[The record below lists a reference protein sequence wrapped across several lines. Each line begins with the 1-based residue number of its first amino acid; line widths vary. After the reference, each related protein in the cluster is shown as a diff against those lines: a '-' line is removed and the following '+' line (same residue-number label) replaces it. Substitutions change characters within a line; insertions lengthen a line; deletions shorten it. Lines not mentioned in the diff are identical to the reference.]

1 MGIEYLII
9 RVIFLVTG
17 IAILLYRFNS
27 ATIKD
32 DNGRFKYNSTGGAV
46 LLILVAITLILNEI
60 EKIIEYK
67 KYSPDT
73 TSFLRTV
80 YQIPHPKKT
89 KKTKPKISSKPLTL
103 LLIR

>member
-32 DNGRFKYNSTGGAV
+32 DNGGFKYNSIGGAL
-46 LLILVAITLILNEI
+46 LLILVAISLILNEI
-60 EKIIEYK
+60 EKII
-67 KYSPDT
+67 
-73 TSFLRTV
+73 
-80 YQIPHPKKT
+80 
-89 KKTKPKISSKPLTL
+89 
-103 LLIR
+103 